1 VVAGPEFRMASKIT
15 EVAIIMTK
23 SIQRNCPRP
32 EQLKAVMGVLAAE
45 RMFGIAKRPTFRKMA
60 KNRSRAD

>member
-1 VVAGPEFRMASKIT
+1 MASKIT

-60 KNRSRAD
+60 KNRSRAS

>member
-15 EVAIIMTK
+15 EVDIIMTK

-32 EQLKAVMGVLAAE
+32 EQLKAILGVLAAQ
-45 RMFGIAKRPTFRKMA
+45 RMFGIAKRPTFRKMV
-60 KNRSRAD
+60 KNRSRAN

>member
-1 VVAGPEFRMASKIT
+1 MASKIA

-23 SIQRNCPRP
+23 SIQRNCPSP
-32 EQLKAVMGVLAAE
+32 ERLKAIRGVLAAE

-60 KNRSRAD
+60 KNRSLAN